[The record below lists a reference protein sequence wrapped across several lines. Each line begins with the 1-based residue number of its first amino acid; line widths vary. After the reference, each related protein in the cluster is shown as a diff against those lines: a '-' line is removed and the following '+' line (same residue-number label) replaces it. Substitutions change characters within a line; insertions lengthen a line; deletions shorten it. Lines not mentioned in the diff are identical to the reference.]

1 MKKMPVVHVNIWK
14 GFGED
19 RIKILIAGITDV
31 FVNLGIPLHAVEVI
45 VHEIPKA
52 HWGIEGKPAT
62 ESRPGAGP
70 SQ

>member
-1 MKKMPVVHVNIWK
+1 MPVVHVNVWK

-19 RIKILIAGITDV
+19 RIKTVIAGITNV
-31 FVNLGIPLHAVEVI
+31 FVDIGIPLQAVEVI
-45 VHEIPKA
+45 IHEIPKT

-70 SQ
+70 PQ